1 MWDYR
6 YTLIDMHNIDCTT
19 LIRRDNPDALVL
31 AILCDFKGNDPQE
44 VVNFIVLR
52 LSELLHDNPKRLRE
66 YLSVLSILS
75 ENRDLQPLIKEA
87 GNMLTKVN
95 VEKMPFYQLGMEKG
109 IEKGIEKGMKK
120 GMEKGMIEAMHEN
133 ILEILTLRFEHVP
146 EKCRS
151 RIAAETDLQRLH
163 ALLRQAVKVDSAGQ
177 LFQ

>member
-1 MWDYR
+1 M
-6 YTLIDMHNIDCTT
+6 
-19 LIRRDNPDALVL
+19 
-31 AILCDFKGNDPQE
+31 
-44 VVNFIVLR
+44 VNYIVAR

-75 ENRDLQPLIKEA
+75 ENRDLQPLINEA

-109 IEKGIEKGMKK
+109 LQEGIEKGIRQ
-120 GMEKGMIEAMHEN
+120 GMEKGMVKGMVKGMIETMHEN
-133 ILEILTLRFEHVP
+133 ILEILTLRFEQVS
-146 EKCRS
+146 EECRS

-163 ALLRQAVKVDSAGQ
+163 ALLRRAVKIETAGQ